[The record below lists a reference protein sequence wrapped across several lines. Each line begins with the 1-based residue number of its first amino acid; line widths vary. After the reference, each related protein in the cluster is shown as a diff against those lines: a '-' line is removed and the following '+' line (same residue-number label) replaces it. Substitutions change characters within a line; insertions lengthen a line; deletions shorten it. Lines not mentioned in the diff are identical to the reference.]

1 MAKNGSASNLK
12 MKAKKPPS
20 DVRLYI
26 PDGTTFEVWED
37 DICRLRLGAVKQIIL
52 DNGRAQSIVKVG

>member
-1 MAKNGSASNLK
+1 MAKNPASVLK
-12 MKAKKPPS
+12 TKAKKPPS

-37 DICRLRLGAVKQIIL
+37 DICRLRLGAVKQIVL
-52 DNGRAQSIVKVG
+52 DNGRNQSVVKVA